1 MKNIAWSRKWK
12 VAVAVLIVAVAVPT
26 GILGTFTLMNAE
38 LGTIMVES
46 VSWQMYR
53 PKLDPDHSLI
63 INETVENGY
72 SDNCTSMEINLH
84 LYHYVENWDE
94 IPFGKYRDGICLR
107 VNVTATVT
115 EGFDAVFAVRFR
127 TVDNFSVIY
136 VSRQYL
142 VAYNASVT
150 EMRLISREWRDGG
163 WHNLGEAYVKAE
175 SMGSRC
181 TLEDQIEWVFTDLN
195 VEDHELEAVLE
206 FTYFNQTIS
215 QKIVVPIILDMPLSA
230 QNGG

>member
-38 LGTIMVES
+38 SGTIMVES

-53 PKLDPDHSLI
+53 PKLDPYDSFH
-63 INETVENGY
+63 INETVKNGY
-72 SDNCTSMEINLH
+72 SDNCTSMEISVH
-84 LYHYVENWDE
+84 VWDYVEDWSW
-94 IPFGKYRDGICLR
+94 FGKHKDGIVFR
-107 VNVTATVT
+107 VNVTAMVA
-115 EGFDAVFAVRFR
+115 EGFNASFAVRFR
-127 TVDNFSVIY
+127 TVDDFSTLY
-136 VSRQYL
+136 LSREFL
-142 VAYNASVT
+142 VAYNVSVT

-206 FTYFNQTIS
+206 FTYFNQTTS
-215 QKIVVPIILDMPLSA
+215 QEINVPIILDMPLST